1 MPRITGILLSVFFH
15 YMPKGE
21 ENMRRV
27 VAAAV
32 LSLFCAGFAYAADE
46 AVVVLPAKNGNVTFP
61 HKQHKDMPEMKCTN
75 CHETDKGGKIAALG
89 KDWAH
94 KTCKGCHTE
103 KGKGPAKCNECHKK

>member
-1 MPRITGILLSVFFH
+1 
-15 YMPKGE
+15 
-21 ENMRRV
+21 MRRV

-32 LSLFCAGFAYAADE
+32 LSLFCAGFAFAADE

-75 CHETDKGGKIAALG
+75 CHETDKGGKIADLG